1 MVKGISRQVIV
12 VHSPDQ
18 KLFEQAI
25 FILKDRIK
33 AIEDYN
39 VLEEAN
45 HIIYQYVSQNNIYAP
60 RPTVR
65 KKWFFGKGKHQA

>member
-1 MVKGISRQVIV
+1 MFDNSKKVIIIDNIK
-12 VHSPDQ
+12 SSNIQ
-18 KLFEQAI
+18 QAI

>member
-1 MVKGISRQVIV
+1 MFDNSKKVIIIDNIK
-12 VHSPDQ
+12 SSNIQ
-18 KLFEQAI
+18 QAI

-45 HIIYQYVSQNNIYAP
+45 HIIYQYVSQNNIP
-60 RPTVR
+60 SRPPVKR
-65 KKWFFGKGKHQA
+65 KRFFGKGKHQS

>member
-1 MVKGISRQVIV
+1 MFDNSKKVIIIDNIK
-12 VHSPDQ
+12 SSNIQ
-18 KLFEQAI
+18 QAI

-45 HIIYQYVSQNNIYAP
+45 HIIYQYVSQNNIYGA
-60 RPTVR
+60 RPPLK
-65 KKWFFGKGKHQA
+65 KKWFFGKGKL